1 MEESPSSDALS
12 SPEKPLHISDDVR
25 FSPRFS
31 QLNSCVFVWGRGDMG
46 QLGLGDDAGREYP
59 NFVKSLFDKS
69 VVHIA
74 GSDYHTAFL
83 TGDGDLFMTG
93 SNDYGQLGIGSRES
107 QLLPARVS
115 ALDIYRITHVACGQ
129 AHTVAVTDLGAL
141 VSWGA
146 SEFGQLGLKDMVEV
160 ADVIQPRVVRGSQE
174 LHFVRVACGVAH
186 TLALT
191 GSGDVYSFGQGIYG
205 ALGLSNKEDCCTPTH
220 VKELWGLGIIQI
232 ACGENHSAA
241 LSVDGQV
248 FTWGRG
254 KYGQLGHDSFQNE
267 LKPLPVKALSD
278 QMIVQVVCGGNHTM
292 AINEEGALFSWGQ
305 GHWGQTG
312 HGIVDNVPLPR
323 EVCTLRGS
331 RIVQAS
337 AGSRHSMAVTEDCK
351 LYGWGDG
358 EQHQLGD
365 SKRIQLLPSLI
376 PHVEREDFS
385 LLYVV
390 AAGEHTITSF
400 RHDVP
405 DSLRCG
411 GSFTADYLQHENVRS
426 LADDTIQN
434 ANQLP
439 IFPQCQDIID
449 EQPFVE
455 SSKLPDA
462 SRMEDVHGK
471 GLRPIIIPYLPK
483 ILEDCMKSARSLAVF
498 THAMEDVFSSTRFL
512 VLSFKLQPSRWLGM
526 EDYKNTALLNELG
539 RDGPGLDILLIRDVY
554 QRILE
559 LYNPEVLRRLVS
571 AMLRLLEG
579 IEKHMHQVPESRWT
593 RVLLIS
599 LQCPLIGEKGPG
611 DTLATKLFAIFECI
625 SPTVKNTIIEWLDV
639 YPKEVFG
646 GRFIRGVQKYLSSR
660 KTVLGADG
668 DMPRD
673 VASAVKVLSILNDA
687 NKLTHLVPYT
697 EFYNRTISSSN
708 LPKFWQRELVK
719 WVDILHDKS
728 TNKLVSLCQ
737 VSFLLTPEAKSQIL
751 QAEAEIHKQLS
762 VQRAVFQHVFLHT
775 ATNPYLILMVRRSNL
790 VADTLRQLSISHRD
804 EFKKP
809 LKVIFDGEE
818 GVDEGG
824 VRKEFFEILVRD
836 LFNAGYGMFVY
847 NDETRNFW
855 FNANSIDS
863 EHEFWLVGTILG
875 LAIYNGVIL
884 DLHLPKVVYKK
895 MMDLN
900 PCLDDLKD
908 LRPDVIKGLLHL
920 LEFTGNVFDTFCLYF
935 QITYDYFGEIRTH
948 DLLPNGGDTPVTN
961 ENRQRYVELYVK
973 YLLVDSIAEQFSA
986 FSKAFHEV
994 CGGHALKLFYYEEL
1008 ELLIS
1013 GLPHYDF
1020 DALERVTVYD
1030 GGYSRESK
1038 LIRWFWELVREMSL
1052 EEKKA
1057 LLFFTT
1063 GNDRAPIGGLGS
1075 LPFII
1080 IRNGDDTDRLPTSHT
1095 CFNVLMIP
1103 EYQTKSKLEGRLKLA
1118 ISNSIGFGLQ

>member
-1 MEESPSSDALS
+1 MKLFA
-12 SPEKPLHISDDVR
+12 
-25 FSPRFS
+25 
-31 QLNSCVFVWGRGDMG
+31 WGRGDLG
-46 QLGLGDDAGREYP
+46 QLGLGDDVGREYP
-59 NFVKSLFDKS
+59 NFVESLLDKS
-69 VVHIA
+69 VVHIS
-74 GSDYHTAFL
+74 GSEYHTAFL

-93 SNDYGQLGIGSRES
+93 SNEYGQLGIGSRES

-146 SEFGQLGLKDMVEV
+146 SEFGQLGLKDMIEV
-160 ADVIQPRVVRGSQE
+160 VDVIQPRVVRGSQE
-174 LHFVRVACGVAH
+174 LHFVRVACGAAH

-205 ALGLSNKEDCCTPTH
+205 ALGLSDADDRCTPTH
-220 VKELWGLGIIQI
+220 VQELWGLGIIQI

-254 KYGQLGHDSFQNE
+254 KYGQLGHDSLQSE

-292 AINEEGALFSWGQ
+292 AINEEGILFSWGQ

-312 HGIVDNVPLPR
+312 HGVVDDIPLPR
-323 EVCTLRGS
+323 EVHSLCGS
-331 RIVQAS
+331 RIIQAS
-337 AGSRHSMAVTEDCK
+337 AGSRHSIAVTEDWK

-358 EQHQLGD
+358 EQNQLGHT
-365 SKRIQLLPSLI
+365 KRINLLPSLI
-376 PHVEREDFS
+376 PNLEREGFS
-385 LLYVV
+385 LLYAV
-390 AAGEHTITSF
+390 AAGEHTVTSF
-400 RHDVP
+400 RHHVLDT
-405 DSLRCG
+405 LRYEG
-411 GSFTADYLQHENVRS
+411 LSTADYTQHENGGS
-426 LADDTIQN
+426 LADEIVQN

-439 IFPQCQDIID
+439 IVVQHQDVRE

-455 SSKLPDA
+455 PSRLPDG
-462 SRMEDVHGK
+462 SGTEDMHGK
-471 GLRPIIIPYLPK
+471 GLRPVVIPYLPK
-483 ILEDCMKSARSLAVF
+483 ILEDCIKSARILAVHV
-498 THAMEDVFSSTRFL
+498 HAMEDVFSSTRFL
-512 VLSFKLQPSRWLGM
+512 ILSFKLQPSRWLGT
-526 EDYKNTALLNELG
+526 EDSKSTVLLNKLG
-539 RDGPGLDILLIRDVY
+539 QDGPGLDILLIRDVY
-554 QRILE
+554 QHILE

-571 AMLRLLEG
+571 SMHRLLEG
-579 IEKHMHQVPESRWT
+579 IERHMHGVPESRWT

-611 DTLATKLFAIFECI
+611 DALATKLFSIFECI
-625 SPTVKNTIIEWLDV
+625 SPTVRNTIIEWLEA

-660 KTVLGADG
+660 KNVLGFDG

-673 VASAVKVLSILNDA
+673 VVSAMKVLSILNDA

-697 EFYNRTISSSN
+697 EFYNTTISSNN
-708 LPKFWQRELVK
+708 LLKFWQKELMK
-719 WVDILHDKS
+719 WVDVLHDKS
-728 TNKLVSLCQ
+728 RSKLVSLCQ
-737 VSFLLTPEAKSQIL
+737 VPFLLTPEAKSQIL

-762 VQRAVFQHVFLHT
+762 VQRAVFQHVFLHA
-775 ATNPYLILMVRRSNL
+775 ATNPFLILRVRRSNL
-790 VADTLRQLSISHRD
+790 VADTLRQLSTSHHD

-809 LKVIFDGEE
+809 LKVIFEGEE

-875 LAIYNGVIL
+875 LAIYNGIIL

-895 MMDLN
+895 MMGLN
-900 PCLDDLKD
+900 PCLGDLKD

-935 QITYDYFGEIRTH
+935 QITYDYFGEMRTH
-948 DLLPNGGDTPVTN
+948 DLLPNGRDIPVTN

-973 YLLVDSIAEQFSA
+973 YLLVDSIAKQFSA
-986 FSKAFHEV
+986 FSRAFHEV

-1038 LIRWFWELVREMSL
+1038 VIRWFWELVHKMSL

-1075 LPFII
+1075 LPFVI

-1103 EYQTKSKLEGRLKLA
+1103 EYQTKSKLEDRLKLA